1 MRLGVCLADDLLA
14 LTCSGGLVGLRLL
27 GGAEALFN
35 RGGSLVHRLVDARKS
50 VASDEE
56 QDDKQNQSRP
66 ENLVQRRQDDGEA
79 ADLLVRS
86 GDNLV
91 HGDHLT
97 MSGRTKPMRPRA
109 STMPAPMI
117 MLVKRRPATSG

>member
-1 MRLGVCLADDLLA
+1 MRLGVCLADDLFTLA
-14 LTCSGGLVGLRLL
+14 RSGSLVGLRLL
-27 GGAEALFN
+27 GSTETFLDCGS
-35 RGGSLVHRLVDARKS
+35 SLVHRLVDARQR

-56 QDDKQNQSRP
+56 QDDKQNESRP

-97 MSGRTKPMRPRA
+97 MSGITKPMRPRA
-109 STMPAPMI
+109 STMPAPII